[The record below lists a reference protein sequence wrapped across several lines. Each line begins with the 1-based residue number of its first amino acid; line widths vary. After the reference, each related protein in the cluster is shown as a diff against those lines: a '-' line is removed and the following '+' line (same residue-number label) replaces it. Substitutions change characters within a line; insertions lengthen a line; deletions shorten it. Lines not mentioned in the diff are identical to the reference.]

1 MSPDWASGPAI
12 YELTVA
18 GGIGPLFRYALRPH
32 RVARMQVCTILRWAP
47 ADRDLA
53 DVMLLLESKGLTVE
67 DVSTT
72 DIPRRRAPRQ
82 ATESLERP
90 PRHQRPHR

>member
-18 GGIGPLFRYALRPH
+18 GAIGPVLRYALRPH

-47 ADRDLA
+47 EDRDLA

-67 DVSTT
+67 DVSTIDT
-72 DIPRRRAPRQ
+72 PRRQAPRD
-82 ATESLERP
+82 AIEPSEGP
-90 PRHQRPHR
+90 PRHLRPYR